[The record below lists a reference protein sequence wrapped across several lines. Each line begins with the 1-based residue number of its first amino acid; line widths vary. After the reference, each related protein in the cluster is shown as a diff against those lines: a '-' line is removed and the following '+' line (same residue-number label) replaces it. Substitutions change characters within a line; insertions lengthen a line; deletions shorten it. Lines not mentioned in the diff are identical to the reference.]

1 MNESTL
7 SIKQLADMLRQ
18 DARDL
23 EKMASR
29 GYLPARR
36 VGGEWTFATAEI
48 HEWLEK
54 RLPDYSDDELS
65 RLDSSHA
72 PSNDLL
78 VCSMLAQDSIELDL
92 HARTRTSMLHEMVK
106 IAERSWQIWDPQA
119 LLASLREREQRSTTA
134 VANGV
139 AFPHPARRLPDA
151 LGESVVAFA
160 RMAEPLN
167 LGAADNLPTDLVFM
181 VACRNDATHLQVLA
195 RLSRLIMREELMDA
209 LRIAT
214 SPRAIWDLLA
224 EAERAIQTT
233 QQ

>member
-92 HARTRTSMLHEMVK
+92 HARTRTSMLMK
-106 IAERSWQIWDPQA
+106 W
-119 LLASLREREQRSTTA
+119 
-134 VANGV
+134 
-139 AFPHPARRLPDA
+139 
-151 LGESVVAFA
+151 
-160 RMAEPLN
+160 
-167 LGAADNLPTDLVFM
+167 
-181 VACRNDATHLQVLA
+181 
-195 RLSRLIMREELMDA
+195 
-209 LRIAT
+209 
-214 SPRAIWDLLA
+214 
-224 EAERAIQTT
+224 
-233 QQ
+233 